1 MTGDEGRNES
11 TLRFCSY
18 GLENDGAIERWEG
31 ALVREM
37 RIMHSFLSY
46 GAQNEEKHLSG
57 NLHLALYIKER
68 ILEMKTG
75 L

>member
-1 MTGDEGRNES
+1 
-11 TLRFCSY
+11 
-18 GLENDGAIERWEG
+18 
-31 ALVREM
+31 M
-37 RIMHSFLSY
+37 RILHSFLSY